1 VSNPFVAS
9 FIFPFNISLCIYLS
23 LLLIGGFV
31 FQTLIYINPEA
42 YFKQCSD
49 GIAFFDIN
57 DYLFWMAI
65 VCFPAAPVQLIIN
78 N

>member
-1 VSNPFVAS
+1 
-9 FIFPFNISLCIYLS
+9 

-31 FQTLIYINPEA
+31 FQILIYINPGA

-57 DYLFWMAI
+57 DCLFWMAI
-65 VCFPAAPVQLIIN
+65 VCFPVAPVQLIIN